1 MTNQPY
7 GTTLI
12 TGASSGIGAAFAREF
27 ARRGSDVVLVARRR
41 ERLESLAAELERDTG
56 AHATVIERDLGRPN
70 AGQELKA
77 ELDRLGITVSSVV
90 NNAGFGVHGPL
101 ALADPAALSAMIR
114 LNVEALVD
122 VSRAFLPDLLD
133 AGHGALINVASN
145 AGYQPVPGMAS
156 YAASKAFVI
165 SFTEALWHELKGSGV
180 RVLAISPGPTRT
192 EFFDVVGSMEHPGN
206 LQTPE
211 QVVATA
217 MDALARRNPPPSVV
231 SGRLTAL
238 LTTAVRWLP
247 RRTAIAIASG
257 FTAAKE
263 PINH

>member
-1 MTNQPY
+1 MANRTY

-41 ERLESLAAELERDTG
+41 ERLEALAAEIERDTR
-56 AHATVIERDLGRPN
+56 AHVTVIEQDLAQPGAGR
-70 AGQELKA
+70 ALKDELR
-77 ELDRLGITVSSVV
+77 RLGISVSSVI

-122 VSRAFLPDLLD
+122 VSRALLPDLVE
-133 AGHGALINVASN
+133 AGRGVVINVASN
-145 AGYQPVPGMAS
+145 AGYQPVPGMAT
-156 YAASKAFVI
+156 YAATKAFVL
-165 SFTEALWHELKGSGV
+165 SFTEALWHELNGTGV
-180 RVLAISPGPTRT
+180 QVLALSPGPTRT
-192 EFFDVVGSMEHPGN
+192 EFFDVVGSMEIPGP

-211 QVVATA
+211 EVVSTA
-217 MDALARRNPPPSVV
+217 MRALARRHPAPSVV
-231 SGRLTAL
+231 SGRMTAL
-238 LTTAVRWLP
+238 LATAVRWLP

-257 FTAAKE
+257 FTAGKDRS
-263 PINH
+263 PV

>member
-1 MTNQPY
+1 MGNQSY

-27 ARRGSDVVLVARRR
+27 ARRGNDVVLVARRR
-41 ERLESLAAELERDTG
+41 DRLEALATELHADTR
-56 AHATVIERDLGRPN
+56 ARATVIERDLGRPN
-70 AGQELKA
+70 AGQELKS
-77 ELDRLGITVSSVV
+77 ELDRRGISVSSVV

-101 ALADPAALSAMIR
+101 AVADPAALSAMIR
-114 LNVEALVD
+114 LNIETVVD

-133 AGHGALINVASN
+133 AGRGALINVASN

-156 YAASKAFVI
+156 YAATKAFVL
-165 SFTEALWHELKGSGV
+165 SFTEALWHELKGTGV
-180 RVLAISPGPTRT
+180 RVLAISPGPTHT
-192 EFFDVVGSMEHPGN
+192 EFLDVVGSMESPGSF
-206 LQTPE
+206 QSPE

-217 MDALARRNPPPSVV
+217 IGALARRNPPPSVV

-238 LTTAVRWLP
+238 LSTAVRWLP
-247 RRTAIAIASG
+247 RRTAITIASG

-263 PINH
+263 PISR

>member
-1 MTNQPY
+1 MANQPY

-27 ARRGSDVVLVARRR
+27 AQRGSDVVLVARRR
-41 ERLESLAAELERDTG
+41 DRLEALAAEIERDTS
-56 AHATVIERDLGRPN
+56 ARATVIERDLGQPN

-77 ELDRLGITVSSVV
+77 ELDGLGISVSSVV
-90 NNAGFGVHGPL
+90 NNAGFGVHGPV

-114 LNVEALVD
+114 LNIEALVD
-122 VSRAFLPDLLD
+122 VSRAFLPDLLST
-133 AGHGALINVASN
+133 GSGALINVASN
-145 AGYQPVPGMAS
+145 AGYQPVPGMAG
-156 YAASKAFVI
+156 YAATKAFVLN
-165 SFTEALWHELKGSGV
+165 FTEALWHELKGTGV

-192 EFFDVVGSMEHPGN
+192 EFFDVVGSMKDPGN

-217 MDALARRNPPPSVV
+217 MVALSRPNPPPSAI
-231 SGRLTAL
+231 SGWMTAL
-238 LTTAVRWLP
+238 QATAVRWLP
-247 RRTAIAIASG
+247 RRTAITIASG

-263 PINH
+263 